1 MNPDLRNVSPK
12 FKSKTAFPHGNWCN
26 MESVQCHKTNLQQSK
41 ESGNRILLKSSKKR
55 LEISCLQAHYTH
67 MCNYHF
73 TFLGRIFSQK
83 LRSTP
88 TRVIFWLKIFLG
100 LENGFY
106 LWMELRGQAPS
117 VNPSGTCD
125 RVIVTKMWKPLL
137 HLGSKNVEI

>member
-1 MNPDLRNVSPK
+1 MNPDLRYVSPK

-41 ESGNRILLKSSKKR
+41 KSGNRKLLKSSKKR
-55 LEISCLQAHYTH
+55 LEISCLQANSTH
-67 MCNYHF
+67 SCNFYF
-73 TFLGRIFSQK
+73 TFLI
-83 LRSTP
+83 LRS

-137 HLGSKNVEI
+137 HLGSKNVEIKLI